1 MFTDWR
7 FILFRSFRIDTVTP
21 TVKMTE
27 VKILNSKLTVTEVDI
42 NSIIP
47 YEHNPRNNEKAVAH
61 VADSIRNFGFK
72 VPIVIDKDNVIVTG
86 HTRYKAALSLNMD
99 TVPCIVATDLT
110 PEQAKAFRIAD
121 NKVSEYSKWDETLLS
136 QELKVISEL
145 NFDFETLGF
154 QEWEAEQLLNPV
166 SIDDISE
173 FFVDKEPKEK
183 KRQIVKCPLC
193 GGEFEQ

>member
-21 TVKMTE
+21 TAKMTE
-27 VKILNSKLTVTEVDI
+27 VKNLNSKLTVTEVDI

-47 YEHNPRNNEKAVAH
+47 YEHNPRNNEKAVAY

-72 VPIVIDKDNVIVTG
+72 VPIVIDKYNVIVTG

-154 QEWEAEQLLNPV
+154 QEWETEQLLNPV

>member
-47 YEHNPRNNEKAVAH
+47 YEHNPRDNEKTVAY

-72 VPIVIDKDNVIVTG
+72 VPIIIDKDNVIVTG

-183 KRQIVKCPLC
+183 KRLIVKCPLC

>member
-1 MFTDWR
+1 MFKDWR

-47 YEHNPRNNEKAVAH
+47 YEHNPRNNEKAVAY

>member
-1 MFTDWR
+1 MFADWR

-21 TVKMTE
+21 TVKMME

-47 YEHNPRNNEKAVAH
+47 YEHNPRNNEKAVAY

-72 VPIVIDKDNVIVTG
+72 VPIVIDKYNVIVTG

>member
-7 FILFRSFRIDTVTP
+7 FILFRSFRIDTVAP

-47 YEHNPRNNEKAVAH
+47 YEHNPRNNEKAVAY

-72 VPIVIDKDNVIVTG
+72 VPIVIDKYNVIVTG

>member
-7 FILFRSFRIDTVTP
+7 FILFRSFRIDTVAP

-47 YEHNPRNNEKAVAH
+47 YEHNPRNNEKAVAY

>member
-7 FILFRSFRIDTVTP
+7 FILFRSFRIDTVAP

-47 YEHNPRNNEKAVAH
+47 YEHNPRNNEKAVAY

-72 VPIVIDKDNVIVTG
+72 VPIIIDKYNVIVTG

>member
-42 NSIIP
+42 NSIVP
-47 YEHNPRNNEKAVAH
+47 YEHNPRNNEKAVAY

-72 VPIVIDKDNVIVTG
+72 VPIVIDKYNVIVTG

>member
-1 MFTDWR
+1 M
-7 FILFRSFRIDTVTP
+7 
-21 TVKMTE
+21 
-27 VKILNSKLTVTEVDI
+27 NSKLTVTEVDI

-47 YEHNPRNNEKAVAH
+47 YEHNPRNNEKAVAY

>member
-47 YEHNPRNNEKAVAH
+47 YEHNPRNNEKAVAY